1 MSSSYSIASIPGD
14 GIGPE
19 VVSATIQVVEKLA
32 KTLKTFDINF
42 THIPWGTAYYKETG
56 RYISEDALDTL
67 RKFDACIF
75 GAVGAPGT
83 LRDHNPCT
91 IGIIANTH

>member
-1 MSSSYSIASIPGD
+1 MSPSYNIASIPGD

-32 KTLKTFDINF
+32 KTLGTFDINF

-56 RYISEDALDTL
+56 RYVSEDALDTL

-83 LRDHNPCT
+83 RHNHSPPT
-91 IGIIANTH
+91 MEIFSNLY

>member
-1 MSSSYSIASIPGD
+1 MSPSYSIASIPGD

-19 VVSATIQVVEKLA
+19 VVSATIQVVKKLTEKLG
-32 KTLKTFDINF
+32 TFDINF

-56 RYISEDALDTL
+56 RYVSEDALDTL

-83 LRDHNPCT
+83 LHNHSPL
-91 IGIIANTH
+91 IIETFANFY